1 MEKIQIIRNEDLEK
15 VLMGVPKGHKH
26 LRVCMKL
33 KGGTILIFQEATIA
47 NISRA
52 YVTLKTHPR
61 VQAQELRT
69 KILTEEQR
77 KEGYATYQLIETPRD
92 SNEVNTELKEI
103 LEKGRILT

>member
-1 MEKIQIIRNEDLEK
+1 MDKIRIIRNEDLEK

-33 KGGTILIFQEATIA
+33 KSGTILIFQEATIA

-52 YVTLKTHPR
+52 YITLKTHPS
-61 VQAQELRT
+61 VQTQELKMKT
-69 KILTEEQR
+69 LTEEQR
-77 KEGYATYQLIETPRD
+77 KEGYATHQLIETPRD
-92 SNEVNTELKEI
+92 SSEVNTELKEI